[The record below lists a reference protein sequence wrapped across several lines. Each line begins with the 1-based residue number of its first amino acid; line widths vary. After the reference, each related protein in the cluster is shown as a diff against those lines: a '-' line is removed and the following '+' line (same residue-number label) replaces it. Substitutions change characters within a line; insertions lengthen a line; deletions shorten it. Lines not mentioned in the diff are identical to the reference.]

1 MEVSP
6 HPFFRRQGDDVL
18 CRVPISFAQATLG
31 GEVEVPTLDGKIRM
45 RVPSATQTGSVLR
58 LRGKGI
64 AHRVRG
70 GRGDQL
76 VEVNVEVPTELSERA
91 RELISELGQE
101 FGEQI
106 RPQQRSFVDKLR
118 RLFE

>member
-1 MEVSP
+1 M
-6 HPFFRRQGDDVL
+6 
-18 CRVPISFAQATLG
+18 
-31 GEVEVPTLDGKIRM
+31 
-45 RVPSATQTGSVLR
+45 
-58 LRGKGI
+58 
-64 AHRVRG
+64 
-70 GRGDQL
+70 
-76 VEVNVEVPTELSERA
+76 EVPTELSERA